1 MNTKDTTIVHLKA
14 EEALL
19 FSKFQQHHELIAYLV
34 GYLES
39 SPYKDLRSSQV
50 LLDTDHTGMVVHM
63 AVTKHF
69 RK

>member
-1 MNTKDTTIVHLKA
+1 MNTKETTIVYLDNDD
-14 EEALL
+14 ALL
-19 FSKFQQHHELIAYLV
+19 FSKFQQYHDLIGYLV

-39 SPYKDLRSSQV
+39 SPYKDLRSSQI
-50 LLDTDHTGMVVHM
+50 LLDTDHTGMIVHM